1 VLGPL
6 GESPRRRGRG
16 RGSSFF
22 GEEGFRPAGGAPG
35 VSSSVGVAG
44 SFAALLGD
52 AVLGGFGSDRA
63 GMSCDGSP
71 DSRC

>member
-1 VLGPL
+1 
-6 GESPRRRGRG
+6 
-16 RGSSFF
+16 
-22 GEEGFRPAGGAPG
+22 

-52 AVLGGFGSDRA
+52 AILGGFGSGGT

-71 DSRC
+71 DGRCWSFPDFEVWPAEPRFHVLGPGLFRVSAIFE

>member
-16 RGSSFF
+16 RDSSFF
-22 GEEGFRPAGGAPG
+22 GEGGFRPAGEAPG
-35 VSSSVGVAG
+35 MSSSVGVAG

-52 AVLGGFGSDRA
+52 AILGGFGSDGT
-63 GMSCDGSP
+63 GMSYDGSP